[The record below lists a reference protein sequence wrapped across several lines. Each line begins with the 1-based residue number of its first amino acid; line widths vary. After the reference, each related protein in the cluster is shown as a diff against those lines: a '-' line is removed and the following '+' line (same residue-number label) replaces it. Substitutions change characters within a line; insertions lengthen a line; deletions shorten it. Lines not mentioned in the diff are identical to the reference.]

1 MVDRATVAI
10 QTKLPNTGTTI
21 FTRMSA
27 LAQTHQAIN
36 LSQGFPDFHC
46 DPRLIDAVSKHMKAG
61 HNQYA
66 PMAGLLSLREKLA
79 HKIESIYGQ
88 AVNPAEEITITSGGT
103 EALYAAIA
111 AVIHEGDEVIV
122 LEPAYD
128 SYIPAIKLNGGIP
141 IPIPLQHPTYRI
153 DWERVKNRMN
163 LRTRLIIINSPHN
176 PTGAIL
182 HPEDMA
188 QLERLVMGTDILV
201 LSDEVYEHII
211 FDGANHESVLRYPA
225 LYERSMAVFSFG
237 KTYHVT
243 GWKLGYCVAPPH
255 LTTEFR
261 KVHQYLTFASP
272 TPFQH
277 AFADML
283 AFPEAYEQ
291 LPDFYAQKRALFQR
305 VMADTPFTLL
315 PTAGTYFQLADYSA
329 ISDLPDTAFAEWLT
343 KEHGVATIPVSV
355 FYQQPVDHKVVRFCF
370 AKDDATLQAAGEQL
384 KALS

>member
-1 MVDRATVAI
+1 MVDRATI
-10 QTKLPNTGTTI
+10 TIPTKLPNTGTTI

-27 LAQTHQAIN
+27 LAQAHQAIN

-46 DPRLIDAVSKHMKAG
+46 DPRLIDAVSKHMMAG

-66 PMAGLLSLREKLA
+66 PMAGLLALREKLA
-79 HKIESIYGQ
+79 QKIESIYGQ

-182 HPEDMA
+182 QPEDMA

-211 FDGANHESVLRYPA
+211 FDGIKHESVLRYPA

-255 LTTEFR
+255 LTVEFR

-291 LPDFYAQKRALFQR
+291 LPDFYGQKRALFQR

-384 KALS
+384 RALV

>member
-315 PTAGTYFQLADYSA
+315 PTAGTYFQLADYGA